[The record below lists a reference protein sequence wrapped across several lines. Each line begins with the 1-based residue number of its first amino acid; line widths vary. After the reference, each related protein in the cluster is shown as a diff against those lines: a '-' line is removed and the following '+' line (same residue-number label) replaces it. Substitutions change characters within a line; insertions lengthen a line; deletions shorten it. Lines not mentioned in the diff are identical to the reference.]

1 MKRYFL
7 VMVFLIGFLGVKA
20 SNRITTNDSIQIS
33 LLTCAPGDIIYT
45 LFGHSAIRVHI
56 PSADYDMV
64 YNYGIFDFSSDNFIW
79 RFTLGETDYILGKY
93 PFDYFMSEY
102 IATDRAVWEQKID
115 LDQTEKWK
123 LYTALEENYMPAN
136 RVYRYNFF
144 YDNCATRPYHKINEA
159 VGHKLRLTD
168 SNETTYSFRSLIH
181 RYTREYPWSEF
192 GIDLCL
198 GSDADKTVGVY
209 EKIFIPIELM
219 NELEK
224 VSKTGEVAI
233 GPIETLYEPDEI
245 DENSGLL
252 TYLTPIRLF
261 TALLLII
268 AVVSGLEFKRRIV
281 YWGIDAILFPIYGIA
296 GCILCFISFLS
307 VHPTVS
313 PNYILFLFHPFHL
326 IFAPYIIK
334 GEIKGAKIWYHN
346 INFIVLSLFLIG
358 MPLIPQS
365 FSLAIVPLAG
375 ILWLRSLNYILIR
388 RTKKQ

>member
-7 VMVFLIGFLGVKA
+7 VMAFLIGFLGVKA
-20 SNRITTNDSIQIS
+20 SRITTNDSIQIS

-45 LFGHSAIRVHI
+45 LFGHSAIRVYI

-159 VGHKLRLTD
+159 VGHQLRLTD

-181 RYTREYPWSEF
+181 RYTTEHPWSEF

-375 ILWLRSLNYILIR
+375 ILWLRSTTYILIR

>member
-45 LFGHSAIRVHI
+45 LFGHSAIRVYI

>member
-7 VMVFLIGFLGVKA
+7 VMVFLIGFLGAKA

-45 LFGHSAIRVHI
+45 LFGHTAIRVHI
-56 PSADYDMV
+56 PSADYDVV

-102 IATDRAVWEQKID
+102 IAADRAVWEQKVD

-123 LYTALEENYMPAN
+123 LYNALENNYKPEN

-144 YDNCATRPYHKINEA
+144 HDNCATRPYHKINEA
-159 VGHKLRLTD
+159 VEHKLRLTD
-168 SNETTYSFRSLIH
+168 SDETTYSFRSLIH
-181 RYTREYPWSEF
+181 RYTKEHPWSEF

-219 NELEK
+219 NELDK

-233 GPIETLYEPDEI
+233 GSIEILYEPSEI
-245 DENSGLL
+245 DENSGLF

-268 AVVSGLEFKRRIV
+268 AIVSGLEFRRRKV
-281 YWGIDAILFPIYGIA
+281 YWGIDTVLFPLYGIA
-296 GCILCFISFLS
+296 GCILCFISFFS

-326 IFAPYIIK
+326 IFAPYIIR
-334 GEIKGAKIWYHN
+334 GEIKRTKIWYHYVN
-346 INFIVLSLFLIG
+346 GMVLTLFLVFL
-358 MPLIPQS
+358 PLIPQN
-365 FSLAIVPLAG
+365 FNFAVVPLA
-375 ILWLRSLNYILIR
+375 ICLLLRSAKYILIER
-388 RTKKQ
+388 KN

>member
-7 VMVFLIGFLGVKA
+7 VMVFLIGFLGAKA

-45 LFGHSAIRVHI
+45 LFGHTAIRVHI
-56 PSADYDMV
+56 PSADYDVV

-102 IATDRAVWEQKID
+102 IAADRAVWEQKVD

-123 LYTALEENYMPAN
+123 LYNALENNYKPEN

-144 YDNCATRPYHKINEA
+144 HDNCATRPYHKINEA
-159 VGHKLRLTD
+159 VEHKLRLTD
-168 SNETTYSFRSLIH
+168 SDETTYSFRSLIH
-181 RYTREYPWSEF
+181 RYTKEHPWSEF

-219 NELEK
+219 NELDK

-233 GPIETLYEPDEI
+233 GSIEILYEPSEI
-245 DENSGLL
+245 DENSGLF

-268 AVVSGLEFKRRIV
+268 AIVSGLEFRRRKV
-281 YWGIDAILFPIYGIA
+281 YWGIDTVLFPLYGIA
-296 GCILCFISFLS
+296 GCILCFISFFS

-334 GEIKGAKIWYHN
+334 GEIKGTKIWYHN
-346 INFIVLSLFLIG
+346 INFIILSLFLIG

-365 FSLAIVPLAG
+365 FSLAIIPLAG
-375 ILWLRSLNYILIR
+375 ILWLRSITYILIR